1 MKRLIGSAISPVSR
15 RELLQRAGLAS
26 AVAAAGLGGTS
37 ALAREADDSEE
48 PTEPGRSGGRIRRE
62 RAFRLR
68 VKAAIEERAVPI
80 PQHANNRDEALYP
93 NRIGNHTKDLPHD
106 SIGEVDPT
114 EYGKL
119 LDAMGSGDP
128 ADFDAVRLG
137 GTVKLAN
144 PQGGLAFTMQGC
156 DSAQLSIPPSPALAS
171 AERAAEM
178 VEDYWMAL
186 LRDVPFSQYGKEP
199 ISTAAIGELN
209 RLSGFTGPK
218 VGGQVTPESLF
229 RGSAPGDLIG
239 PFISQF
245 LLLPVRFGAINVTQK
260 YNTYAPNLDYLT
272 DFPSWLACQNG
283 HGPFAANVIAGA
295 SYIKNGRDLSAYDH
309 VDYLGQST
317 VTALLWM
324 LRNGTPFNP
333 ANPYLHS
340 LNQNNGPSF
349 GQQHVFALLYE
360 ASIRASRAVFFQKW
374 QVHRT
379 LRPEAFG
386 GLVHNTLAGVMA
398 YPLHRDVLDS
408 EAVSRV
414 FSKYGSYLLP
424 LNDPEGCPQ
433 HPAYAAQHAATQGAQ
448 VTALKAFFDES
459 AVMPGPVIPSD
470 DGQSLVPYTGS
481 DATKMT
487 LGGELNKLASNVSV
501 GRDIEGVHWRSD
513 AWQGLLLGEAAAI
526 SVLRDQSR
534 MYNEPFSGFTFTSFE
549 GNPITV

>member
-1 MKRLIGSAISPVSR
+1 MIPVSR
-15 RELLQRAGLAS
+15 REFLERAGLTSA
-26 AVAAAGLGGTS
+26 AVAAGLQAPS
-37 ALAREADDSEE
+37 ALATEADGSEE
-48 PTEPGRSGGRIRRE
+48 RNAHPGSDGEIRRE
-62 RAFRLR
+62 RAFRIR

-80 PQHANNRDEALYP
+80 PRHATNGDEALYP

-114 EYGKL
+114 EYSKL
-119 LDAMGSGDP
+119 LNAIESGDP
-128 ADFDAVRLG
+128 ADFDAIRLG

-144 PQGGLAFTMQGC
+144 PQGGLAFTMQGS
-156 DSAQLSIPPSPALAS
+156 DSAQLSIPPAPPLAS
-171 AERAAEM
+171 PERAAEM

-186 LRDVPFSQYGKEP
+186 LRDVPFSQYGKES
-199 ISTAAIGELN
+199 ISTAAIEELN
-209 RLSGFTGPK
+209 RLSGFAGPK
-218 VGGQVTPESLF
+218 VRGQVTAESLF
-229 RGSAPGDLIG
+229 RGSSPGDLIG

-245 LLLPVRFGAINVTQK
+245 LLLPVRFGAINLTQK
-260 YNTYAPNLDYLT
+260 YNTYAPHLDYLT
-272 DFPSWLACQNG
+272 DFRSWLACQNG
-283 HGPFAANVIAGA
+283 HGPFAVNVIAGT

-317 VTALLWM
+317 VTALLWL

-333 ANPYLHS
+333 GNPYLHS

-349 GQQHVFALLYE
+349 GNQHIFALLYE

-386 GLVHNTLAGVMA
+386 GLVHNTLTGVVH

-408 EAVSRV
+408 EAVRRV
-414 FSKYGSYLLP
+414 FGKYGSYLLP
-424 LNDPEGCPQ
+424 HNDPEGCPQ

-459 AVMPGPVIPSD
+459 AAMPNPVMPSD
-470 DGQSLVPYTGS
+470 DGQSLLPYTGA
-481 DATKMT
+481 DAARMT
-487 LGGELNKLASNVSV
+487 VGGELNKLASNVSV

-526 SVLRDQSR
+526 SVLRDQRR

-549 GNPITV
+549 GNPVTV